1 MNISVEERFP
11 QGRFLSL
18 FIHELVWH
26 IRCQFLTQRRPARM
40 ETIAKSAGNKSS
52 TESTIDW
59 PVLALWLTYAS
70 TVFAILYAVIAE
82 AF

>member
-1 MNISVEERFP
+1 
-11 QGRFLSL
+11 
-18 FIHELVWH
+18 
-26 IRCQFLTQRRPARM
+26 M

-52 TESTIDW
+52 TESNIDW

-70 TVFAILYAVIAE
+70 TVFGILYAVISE